1 MKPKIAIIDYGV
13 GNLRSAQKGLT
24 SKGANAMIA
33 QDEDAIDACD
43 AIVLP
48 GVGAFCDAMK
58 QLRSFHELLL
68 ENVKKKPILGICLG
82 MQLFFE
88 ESEEDGLH
96 KGLSVMKG
104 RVIRLPRSVKIPQM
118 GWNTI
123 EIKKESRLMA
133 GIGSGGYFYFVHSY
147 YTLPREDVT
156 VATTHYGVEIPAVV
170 EKGNAYATQFHPEKS
185 GKVGLRI
192 LENFVELAKGM

>member
-13 GNLRSAQKGLT
+13 GNLRSAQKGLA
-24 SKGANAMIA
+24 SKGANAMIVE
-33 QDEDAIDACD
+33 DENAIDACD

-58 QLRSFHELLL
+58 QLRPFHELLL

-88 ESEEDGLH
+88 ESEEHGLH

-133 GIGSGGYFYFVHSY
+133 GIGSGGDFYFVHSY

-192 LENFVELAKGM
+192 LENFVELAKEM